1 MALLIFS
8 QLEQKSDF
16 SVCKNFTGKLSNNAH
31 QQSCFCSDAIPKTIK
46 CSLILVSFYA
56 NLKKKNGVK
65 KALFQER
72 LWVYKGGFHLKSTT
86 KNVIYNEKFHL

>member
-1 MALLIFS
+1 MALLIFW

-16 SVCKNFTGKLSNNAH
+16 SVCKNFIGKLSNNTH
-31 QQSCFCSDAIPKTIK
+31 QQSCFCSDAMPKTIK

-65 KALFQER
+65 KALFQEK
-72 LWVYKGGFHLKSTT
+72 LWVYKGGFHL
-86 KNVIYNEKFHL
+86 NVIYKEKFYL